1 MILNIT
7 EQNYKEEVLDSDIPV
22 ILDFYAT
29 WCGPCKVMS
38 GIIEEIASQVEGK
51 AKIGKIDVDA
61 QPQLASSFKIM
72 SIPTIVIMKD
82 GKVIKEFVG
91 VRSKE
96 EILKEI

>member
-72 SIPTIVIMKD
+72 SIPTIVIMED